1 MSIAAQLRVLIVD
14 DTSTSR
20 MLIRDG
26 LEELGVRNIFFAG
39 DGEQALQ
46 FMMATPAHLV
56 ISDFNMPKLDGLG
69 LLKAIRGYNPTK
81 KVPFIMLTGRADK
94 ALLENAVKLGVN
106 NFLTKPFT
114 VPALKKA
121 LEAIIGKLA

>member
-69 LLKAIRGYNPTK
+69 LLKAIRNYNPTK

-94 ALLENAVKLGVN
+94 TLLENAVKLGVN

>member
-46 FMMATPAHLV
+46 FMMSTPAHLI

-69 LLKAIRGYNPTK
+69 LLKAIRAHTPTK
-81 KVPFIMLTGRADK
+81 KVPFIMLTGRGDK

-106 NFLTKPFT
+106 NYLTKPFT

-121 LEAIIGKLA
+121 LEAIIGKLS

>member
-1 MSIAAQLRVLIVD
+1 MSIAAQLRILIVD

-26 LEELGVRNIFFAG
+26 LEELGIRNIFFAG

-46 FMMATPAHLV
+46 FMMSTPAHLV

-69 LLKAIRGYNPTK
+69 LLKAIRNHTPTK
-81 KVPFIMLTGRADK
+81 KVPFIMLTGRNDK
-94 ALLENAVKLGVN
+94 EVLENAIKLGVN

-121 LEAIIGKLA
+121 LEAIIGKLS

>member
-20 MLIRDG
+20 MLLRDG
-26 LEELGVRNIFFAG
+26 LEELGIRNIFFAG

-46 FMMATPAHLV
+46 FMMSTPAHLV

-69 LLKAIRGYNPTK
+69 LLKGIRDYNPTK
-81 KVPFIMLTGRADK
+81 KVPFIMLTGRSDK
-94 ALLENAVKLGVN
+94 AVLENAVKLGVN
-106 NFLTKPFT
+106 NYLTKPFT

>member
-1 MSIAAQLRVLIVD
+1 MSIADQIKVLVVD

-26 LEELGVRNIFFAG
+26 LEQMGVRHIFFAH

-46 FMMATPAHLV
+46 FMKTTPAHLI
-56 ISDFNMPKLDGLG
+56 ISDVNMPKLDGIG
-69 LLKAIRGYNPTK
+69 LLKAIRTHAPTR
-81 KVPFIMLTGRADK
+81 KVPFIMLTGRSDK
-94 ALLENAVKLGVN
+94 AVLEFAMKLGVN
-106 NFLTKPFT
+106 NYITKPFT

-121 LEAIIGKLA
+121 LEAIIGKI

>member
-1 MSIAAQLRVLIVD
+1 MSIASQIRVLVVD

-26 LEELGVRNIFFAG
+26 LEEMGVRNIFFAH

-46 FMMATPAHLV
+46 FMMATPAHMI
-56 ISDFNMPKLDGLG
+56 ISDLNMPKLDGLG
-69 LLKAIRGYNPTK
+69 LLRAIRGYAPTR
-81 KVPFIMLTGRADK
+81 KVPFIMLTGRTDK
-94 ALLENAVKLGVN
+94 NVLESAIQLGVN
-106 NFLTKPFT
+106 NYLTKPFT

-121 LEAIIGKLA
+121 MEAIVGKMS

>member
-46 FMMATPAHLV
+46 FMMSTPAHLV

-81 KVPFIMLTGRADK
+81 KVPFIMLTGRGDK
-94 ALLENAVKLGVN
+94 EVLENAIKLGVN

-121 LEAIIGKLA
+121 LEAIIGKLS

>member
-1 MSIAAQLRVLIVD
+1 MSITAQLRVLIVD

-69 LLKAIRGYNPTK
+69 LLKAIRNYNPTK

-94 ALLENAVKLGVN
+94 TLLENAVKLGVN

>member
-69 LLKAIRGYNPTK
+69 LLKAIRSYNATK

>member
-1 MSIAAQLRVLIVD
+1 MSIADQLRVLIVD

-69 LLKAIRGYNPTK
+69 LLKAIRNYNPTK

-121 LEAIIGKLA
+121 LEAIIGKIA

>member
-69 LLKAIRGYNPTK
+69 LLKAIRSYNPTK